1 MARIDA
7 HRTYTLTMVSRLTNL
22 VGWLGVALVF
32 AAFALRFLKPDMQ
45 KVWWNLAA
53 AGLVCVLIYIL
64 GQWREFMAF
73 FSGRQARYG
82 SLSVA
87 SVALVLGILFGLNYI
102 ATRQNKRW
110 DLTSNQEFTLSDQT
124 KKVLTNLKEPL
135 QMHVFAKENDFGR
148 FRDKLAEYEYSSKQ
162 VKIDYIDPDKEPET
176 AKKFEIQSYGTVA
189 VDYHSRIERVTNDT
203 EQDLTNAIIKAV
215 EGQQKKVY
223 FTQGHG
229 EHETSSADERTGYNN
244 IAAAIGRENFGVEK
258 LALAQNP
265 TIPADASVI
274 VVAGPRKDFLQPE
287 IDAMKGYLNHGGK
300 VLFMIDPPEGADAA
314 PLTNLTALVK
324 EWGFDLGDNIVIDT
338 SGIGQLVGRG
348 PGMPVAI
355 SYPQHPI
362 TERFGNVMTGFPLAR
377 SVTPAANPPQGRTPQ
392 TIVETSAQSWA
403 ETDIKA
409 IFERRPVKFDE
420 GTGDKKGPVSLAAAL
435 SVTAPEQPAAPTT
448 PQAGTNGANGT
459 GPNATP
465 PTPPADSPKR
475 DTRIVVFGDSDFV
488 ANSGLGVPGNGDLFL
503 NSVNWLAQQENL
515 ISIRP
520 KATEDRRVTLTQ
532 EQQFMVFL
540 FSVVF
545 LPGMIVIGGIVNWWR
560 RR

>member
-1 MARIDA
+1 MARLDH
-7 HRTYTLTMVSRLTNL
+7 HRAYTTSMVSRLTNL

-32 AAFALRFLKPDMQ
+32 AAFALRFLRPEMQ

-64 GQWREFMAF
+64 GQWREFLAF
-73 FSGRQARYG
+73 FSKRQARYG
-82 SLSVA
+82 TLSVA
-87 SVALVLGILFGLNYI
+87 SVLLVLGILFGLNYI

-110 DLTSNQEFTLSDQT
+110 DLTSNQEFTLADQT
-124 KKVLTNLKEPL
+124 KKVLANLKEPL
-135 QMHVFAKENDFGR
+135 KMEVFAKENDFGR
-148 FRDKLAEYEYSSKQ
+148 FRDRLAEFEYTSKQ
-162 VKIDYIDPDKEPET
+162 VKIDYIDPDKEPEL
-176 AKKFEIQSYGTVA
+176 AKKYEIQSYGTVA
-189 VDYHSRIERVTNDT
+189 VDYHGRIERVTNDT

-229 EHETSSADERTGYNN
+229 EHETSSADERTGYNT
-244 IAAAIGRENFGVEK
+244 IAAAIGRENFGIDK
-258 LALAQNP
+258 LVLAQSP
-265 TIPADASVI
+265 SIPADASVV
-274 VVAGPRKDFLQPE
+274 VVAGPKKDFLPPE
-287 IDAMKGYLNHGGK
+287 IDVLKNYLNHGGK
-300 VLFMIDPPEGADAA
+300 VLFMIDPPEGPDAA
-314 PLTNLTALVK
+314 PLTNLTALVH

-355 SYPQHPI
+355 SYPQHAI

-377 SVTPAANPPQGRTPQ
+377 SLTPATNAPSGRTPQ
-392 TIVETSAQSWA
+392 TIVETSPQSWA

-409 IFERRPVKFDE
+409 IFERKPVKFDE

-435 SVTAPEQPAAPTT
+435 SVTAPEQPAAEKPAAGA
-448 PQAGTNGANGT
+448 AGTNGKDGKD
-459 GPNATP
+459 ATP
-465 PTPPADSPKR
+465 AAPSDSPKR

-488 ANSGLGVPGNGDLFL
+488 SNNGLGVPGNSDLFL

-520 KATEDRRVTLTQ
+520 KTTEDRRVTLTQ

-540 FSVVF
+540 FSVAF
-545 LPGMIVIGGIVNWWR
+545 LPGAIVIAGIVNWWR

>member
-1 MARIDA
+1 MARLDH
-7 HRTYTLTMVSRLTNL
+7 HRAYTTSMVSRLTNL

-32 AAFALRFLKPDMQ
+32 AAFALRVLRPEMQ

-64 GQWREFMAF
+64 GQWREFLAF
-73 FSGRQARYG
+73 FSKRQARYG
-82 SLSVA
+82 TLSVA
-87 SVALVLGILFGLNYI
+87 SVLLVLGILFGLNYI

-110 DLTSNQEFTLSDQT
+110 DLTSNQEFTLAEQT

-135 QMHVFAKENDFGR
+135 KMEVFAKENDFGR
-148 FRDKLAEYEYSSKQ
+148 FRDRLAEFEYTSKQ
-162 VKIDYIDPDKEPET
+162 VKIDYIDPDKEPEL
-176 AKKFEIQSYGTVA
+176 AKKYEIQSYGTVA
-189 VDYHSRIERVTNDT
+189 VDYHGRIERVTNDT

-229 EHETSSADERTGYNN
+229 EHETSSADERTGYNT
-244 IAAAIGRENFGVEK
+244 IAAAIGRENFGIDK
-258 LALAQNP
+258 LVLAQSP
-265 TIPADASVI
+265 SIPADASVV
-274 VVAGPRKDFLQPE
+274 VVAGPKKDFLPPE
-287 IDAMKGYLNHGGK
+287 IDVLKNYLNHGGK
-300 VLFMIDPPEGADAA
+300 VLFLIDPPEGPDAA
-314 PLTNLTALVK
+314 PLTNLTALVH

-355 SYPQHPI
+355 SYPQHAI

-377 SVTPAANPPQGRTPQ
+377 SVTPATNAPSGRTPQ
-392 TIVETSAQSWA
+392 TIVETSPQSWA

-409 IFERRPVKFDE
+409 IFERKPVKFDE

-435 SVTAPEQPAAPTT
+435 SVTAPEQPAAEKPAAGIT
-448 PQAGTNGANGT
+448 GTNGKD
-459 GPNATP
+459 ATP
-465 PTPPADSPKR
+465 PTPPDSPKR

-488 ANSGLGVPGNGDLFL
+488 SNNGLGVPGNSDLFL

-520 KATEDRRVTLTQ
+520 KTTEDRRVTLTQ

-540 FSVVF
+540 FSVAF
-545 LPGMIVIGGIVNWWR
+545 LPGAIVIAGIVNWWR